1 MAVNQ
6 NVINQAKKDF
16 DDAYKRG
23 DKAGMAA
30 AHAAAEA
37 ERKKAGYSGGA
48 DGSKYIPLNNNAAGK
63 SNSSSGNRNSASR
76 NGVAAGVSNATSNRF
91 NTTIYA
97 PNGQAQQGYIENGT
111 TYLSNGARLPEG
123 YTSIDAQGRKWIM
136 QGGKGVPANAEA
148 AYTRKFNTGTY
159 AGNRYVTSDGLN
171 IDMDRDYSAEIAKTT
186 DPAERRILEEYRNAK
201 TKIMQAAGITDYE
214 PTYDYSDVDIADTLP
229 LQQAYEEWERDQ
241 NRARNAEIRA
251 ARQGADADLA
261 ELAEYRKQ
269 LEDSHAD
276 ELRQAWINSQLSGLG
291 LSENLAARGITGGL
305 AETAALDLDSA
316 YQNKYAN
323 LERLYGKNLADIASN
338 EALIGSNLGTA
349 INSIRNSYGASAA
362 DSYRSYLAQKAE
374 RESAAR
380 ADIIKRLGL

>member
-1 MAVNQ
+1 MA
-6 NVINQAKKDF
+6 
-16 DDAYKRG
+16 
-23 DKAGMAA
+23 AGMGAVLGILAGAA
-30 AHAAAEA
+30 
-37 ERKKAGYSGGA
+37 KTIA
-48 DGSKYIPLNNNAAGK
+48 DKTKNNN
-63 SNSSSGNRNSASR
+63 
-76 NGVAAGVSNATSNRF
+76 TSNRNNAGGATSTNRTGSNYGNSGNGGSNAGSMDNRY
-91 NTTIYA
+91 NTTVYDKKG
-97 PNGQAQQGYIENGT
+97 NAQQGYILNGQT
-111 TYLSNGARLPEG
+111 FLSSGERLPDG
-123 YTSIDAQGRKWIM
+123 YASIDKQGRKWVM
-136 QGGKGVPANAEA
+136 QNGKGVSADDQSGGATKPAYVQRYKN
-148 AYTRKFNTGTY
+148 GTY
-159 AGNRYVTSDGLN
+159 AGNRNITRDGFN
-171 IDMDRDYSAEIAKTT
+171 IDMSRDFSAEIAKAT
-186 DPAERRILEEYRNAK
+186 DPQERRMLEEARNV
-201 TKIMQAAGITDYE
+201 KIAQLRAAGITDYN
-214 PTYDYSDVDIADTLP
+214 PTYDYADVDIGDTLA
-229 LQQAYEEWERDQ
+229 LTQAYDEWERAQ

-291 LSENLAARGITGGL
+291 LSEDLAARGITGGL